1 MTESIHIPASS
12 PYDVL
17 IGRGLL
23 KEAGGRIRG
32 ISKASSAV
40 IVSDDNVFPL
50 YGEAL
55 EDSLRAAGFRAG
67 HFVFPHG
74 ENHKTVSTWKQ
85 VLEYL
90 ISFRLTRSDI
100 LVALGGGVV
109 GDLAGFAAACYQRG
123 IPFVQIPT
131 TLLAMVDSSVGG
143 KTAVDLD
150 EGKNMVGAFHQPALV
165 LCDPDTLGTLPE
177 EEYRCGCA
185 EIIKYAMIGSAPF
198 FEQLKKTPVRDQY
211 EQVIRTCVEMKRD
224 YVMKDEFDTGLR
236 MMLNFGHTFGH
247 AAEACS
253 RFSILHGQGVAI
265 GMAVI
270 SRAACAQG
278 LLSGEDRD
286 ALIDLIRACG
296 LPAEASWSAAE
307 MAAAAASDKKS
318 AGSSLRLIVP
328 EGIGRCS
335 IQKIPSED
343 LIRWLHLGG
352 VQ

>member
-1 MTESIHIPASS
+1 MTERIHIPASS

-23 KEAGGRIRG
+23 GEAGEKIRSVSG
-32 ISKASSAV
+32 ASSAV

-50 YGEAL
+50 YGERL
-55 EDSLRAAGFRAG
+55 EASLGAAGFRTG
-67 HFVFPHG
+67 RFVLPHG
-74 ENHKTVSTWKQ
+74 ESHKTVESWKQ

-90 ISFRLTRSDI
+90 ISFRLTRADLLI
-100 LVALGGGVV
+100 ALGGGVV

-123 IPFVQIPT
+123 IPYVQIPT

-150 EGKNMVGAFHQPALV
+150 AGKNMAGAFHQPALV
-165 LCDPDTLGTLPE
+165 LCDPDTLSTLPE

-198 FEQLKKTPVRDQY
+198 FEQLKNTPVRDQY
-211 EQVIRTCVEMKRD
+211 ERVIRTCVEMKRD

-270 SRAACAQG
+270 SRAASALG
-278 LLSGEDRD
+278 FLSTEDRD
-286 ALIDLIRACG
+286 ALISLIRAYG
-296 LPAEASWSAAE
+296 LPTEPAWPAGD

-318 AGSSLRLIVP
+318 AGSSVRLIVP
-328 EGIGRCS
+328 ERIGVCS

-343 LIRWLHLGG
+343 LIRWLNLGG
-352 VQ
+352 VA